1 MEPEPSAPM
10 SAWAT
15 AITKEYVLKIREV
28 NHPADAAEVLPENG
42 VRKSLS
48 SSISQVA
55 LLVEL
60 S

>member
-1 MEPEPSAPM
+1 M

-28 NHPADAAEVLPENG
+28 NHPADAAEVSPENG